1 MEATVLVLS
10 LLMMILAALMHI
22 GWQLRRLI
30 TATEKLHDQRQGRG
44 SQELV
49 SS

>member
-1 MEATVLVLS
+1 MEATVLILS

-22 GWQLRRLI
+22 GWQLRRLVA
-30 TATEKLHDQRQGRG
+30 ATEKIQDQRENGG
-44 SQELV
+44 SQQLL